1 MQSDEFKAAVG
12 KYPTGITIVSTK
24 HDNRFYGFTANSFT
38 SVSLD
43 PALISFC
50 LNVKSA
56 SFDAFFNTKYF
67 AINILSNYQ
76 IDLATRFASSNIDKF
91 QNVSFTENN
100 FGVPLV
106 SNVLSWIECE
116 KYKHVECGDHYI
128 FIGKALK
135 VTVNNNLDFISPLVY
150 YGKSYKELK

>member
-56 SFDAFFNTKYF
+56 SFDAFFSTKYF

>member
-76 IDLATRFASSNIDKF
+76 IDLATRFASSNID
-91 QNVSFTENN
+91 TYTTYENIINKIISTN
-100 FGVPLV
+100 FFIKSLV
-106 SNVLSWIECE
+106 I
-116 KYKHVECGDHYI
+116 YKSI
-128 FIGKALK
+128 FYFFSQKKLR
-135 VTVNNNLDFISPLVY
+135 
-150 YGKSYKELK
+150 

>member
-56 SFDAFFNTKYF
+56 SFDAFFNTKF
-67 AINILSNYQ
+67 DKINYL
-76 IDLATRFASSNIDKF
+76 
-91 QNVSFTENN
+91 
-100 FGVPLV
+100 
-106 SNVLSWIECE
+106 
-116 KYKHVECGDHYI
+116 
-128 FIGKALK
+128 KAL
-135 VTVNNNLDFISPLVY
+135 FISDI
-150 YGKSYKELK
+150 

>member
-91 QNVSFTENN
+91 QNVRFTENN

-135 VTVNNNLDFISPLVY
+135 VTVNNNLDSISPLVY

>member
-1 MQSDEFKAAVG
+1 VQSDEFKAAVG

-24 HDNRFYGFTANSFT
+24 HGNRFYGFTANSFT

-56 SFDAFFNTKYF
+56 SFEAFFNIKYF
-67 AINILSNYQ
+67 AINILSTSQ

-100 FGVPLV
+100 FGVPLIN
-106 SNVLSWIECE
+106 NVLSWIECE

-135 VTVNNNLDFISPLVY
+135 VTVNNNLDSISPLVY

>member
-24 HDNRFYGFTANSFT
+24 HGNRFYGFTANSFT

-56 SFDAFFNTKYF
+56 SFEAFFNIKYF
-67 AINILSNYQ
+67 AINILSTSQ

-91 QNVSFTENN
+91 
-100 FGVPLV
+100 GVPLI

-135 VTVNNNLDFISPLVY
+135 VTVNNNLDSISPLVY

>member
-24 HDNRFYGFTANSFT
+24 RDNRFYGFTANSFT

-50 LNVKSA
+50 SNVKSA

-135 VTVNNNLDFISPLVY
+135 VTVNNNLDSISPLVY

>member
-12 KYPTGITIVSTK
+12 KYPTGITIVSTTHANK
-24 HDNRFYGFTANSFT
+24 FYGFTANSFT

-50 LNVKSA
+50 LNVKSG
-56 SFDAFFNTKYF
+56 SFDAFSNTKYF
-67 AINILSNYQ
+67 AINILSSQ
-76 IDLATRFASSNIDKF
+76 QLDLAAWFASSNIDKF
-91 QNVSFTENN
+91 HNVNFTENN
-100 FGVPLV
+100 FGIPLIE
-106 SNVLSWIECE
+106 NVLSWIECE
-116 KYKHVECGDHYI
+116 KYKQIECGDHYI

-135 VTVNNNLDFISPLVY
+135 VTINSSLDSISPLVY